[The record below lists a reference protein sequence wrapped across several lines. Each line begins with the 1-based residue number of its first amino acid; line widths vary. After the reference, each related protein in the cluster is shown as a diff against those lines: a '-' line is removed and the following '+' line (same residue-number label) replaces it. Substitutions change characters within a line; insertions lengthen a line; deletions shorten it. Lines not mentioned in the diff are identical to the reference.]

1 METKTLSAIETKV
14 LDEAQGIVETIWT
27 LFGVIDQ
34 GKDVAHPGMF
44 TKTFTERGQKVKVLD
59 MHQRDSIMR
68 ALGKTVE
75 LRELSR
81 GELPP
86 RVVEQHPQA
95 TGGAYA
101 RIQFLMD
108 TPEGKGAFIR
118 LREGVV
124 DEWSY
129 GYDALDY
136 DHETIKGTD
145 GQDVTV
151 RNLRTVKLYELGPVL
166 WGMVPGTQ
174 TVSAK
179 SEPSEG
185 KPVET
190 TENYVRVRVRAPGLF
205 EEGSFRTI
213 TISADEGIRAVIGR
227 LKGETTTTIQTY
239 LFDKDKWDEERAK
252 KWVKEHKKDWEG
264 MVEAKADAPM
274 KTEADG
280 KHPASHYLVVEDP
293 KEVSTWHLRVRDVGG
308 KPDHRLMGAAWAA
321 LHGGYRGN
329 RYEGPN
335 QAEAIAKL
343 KRLYQ
348 QEDLELPSKSDVQIQ
363 ELFER
368 VAELEGKGISAP
380 DGGPRFNTSEQLDV
394 TAEAGPETPTSKEQ
408 RMQALRHIVEIAL
421 LEVQDADKFGQTG

>member
-34 GKDVAHPGMF
+34 GKDMAHPGMF

-68 ALGKTVE
+68 ALGKPVE

-81 GELPP
+81 SELPP
-86 RVVEQHPQA
+86 RIIEEHPQA

-118 LREGVV
+118 LRDGVI

-205 EEGSFRTI
+205 EEDSFRTI
-213 TISADEGIRAVIGR
+213 TISAEEGIRAVIGR

-239 LFDKDKWDEERAK
+239 LFDKEKWDEERAK
-252 KWVKEHKKDWEG
+252 KWVEEHKKDWEESIDPKAIEFQLEELIQR
-264 MVEAKADAPM
+264 VSVLEAKA
-274 KTEADG
+274 K
-280 KHPASHYLVVEDP
+280 
-293 KEVSTWHLRVRDVGG
+293 
-308 KPDHRLMGAAWAA
+308 
-321 LHGGYRGN
+321 
-329 RYEGPN
+329 
-335 QAEAIAKL
+335 
-343 KRLYQ
+343 
-348 QEDLELPSKSDVQIQ
+348 
-363 ELFER
+363 
-368 VAELEGKGISAP
+368 SAP

-408 RMQALRHIVEIAL
+408 RMQALRHTVEIAL
-421 LEVQDADKFGQTG
+421 LEVQDERDSGETG

>member
-1 METKTLSAIETKV
+1 
-14 LDEAQGIVETIWT
+14 
-27 LFGVIDQ
+27 VIDQ

-44 TKTFTERGQKVKVLD
+44 AKTFAERGQKVKVLD
-59 MHQRDSIMR
+59 MHRRDSIMR
-68 ALGKTVE
+68 VLGKPLE

-81 GELPP
+81 EALP
-86 RVVEQHPQA
+86 RGVLQEHPQA

-101 RIQFLMD
+101 RVQFLMD

-179 SEPSEG
+179 AEPSEG

-190 TENYVRVRVRAPGLF
+190 TENYVRVRVRDPGLF

-213 TISADEGIRAVIGR
+213 TISAKEGIKAVIGR
-227 LKGETTTTIQTY
+227 LKGETSTTIQTY
-239 LFDKDKWDEERAK
+239 LFDKEKWTVARAK
-252 KWVKEHKKDWEG
+252 KWVKDHKKDWEG
-264 MVEAKADAPM
+264 SIEIKVISLNQRITRIRNAFDNQFNPQSEPSVVGLRKWWVDEVFEGYLLTERAEKGDGADSPEYPYYRVAYQESEAAIIFAP
-274 KTEADG
+274 
-280 KHPASHYLVVEDP
+280 
-293 KEVSTWHLRVRDVGG
+293 
-308 KPDHRLMGAAWAA
+308 
-321 LHGGYRGN
+321 
-329 RYEGPN
+329 
-335 QAEAIAKL
+335 QAEWIGGNCVFVVGAK
-343 KRLYQ
+343 
-348 QEDLELPSKSDVQIQ
+348 
-363 ELFER
+363 
-368 VAELEGKGISAP
+368 SAP
-380 DGGPRFNTSEQLDV
+380 DGGPRFHMSEQSDV
-394 TAEAGPETPTSKEQ
+394 LTEAGPTTPTSKEQ
-408 RMQALRHIVEIAL
+408 RLRTLGHKLELAL
-421 LEVQDADKFGQTG
+421 LEVQDADDFGETG

>member
-1 METKTLSAIETKV
+1 
-14 LDEAQGIVETIWT
+14 
-27 LFGVIDQ
+27 
-34 GKDVAHPGMF
+34 
-44 TKTFTERGQKVKVLD
+44 
-59 MHQRDSIMR
+59 
-68 ALGKTVE
+68 
-75 LRELSR
+75 
-81 GELPP
+81 
-86 RVVEQHPQA
+86 
-95 TGGAYA
+95 
-101 RIQFLMD
+101 MD

-348 QEDLELPSKSDVQIQ
+348 QEDMETPAKALYIDPLAQMEFFLAQAKAISLDKRLSRIRDTFSGQFNPTGYMEGPSVTHPRFWVQEIFDGYLIAEKNDGQETSYYQVGYTESDEGITFTPYPEWVSG
-363 ELFER
+363 EYMF
-368 VAELEGKGISAP
+368 VAGEKSAP